1 MERAAH
7 AATFTTTI
15 YADKDKYLNDEGGY
29 SYGAADA
36 DTLLYVGDQAG
47 YIYGINRTAVCFN
60 LSDIAGK
67 NISTAYL
74 KIGVK
79 YCSTGHNGG
88 ISIDVY
94 GSSIDDWTEGDTSG
108 SDTSFPSQNTL
119 LTLSHYPIAFN
130 NMPQIIW
137 YSIDVTSFIQ
147 SEASGD
153 GMATLVLSP
162 AITGSYNE
170 CYFNSREGSDP
181 DQLLVDYKV
190 PSAALS
196 ASSSITESNVSG
208 KVVNVTLEDGV
219 TFADNTLD
227 KSNFSLN
234 GAPFTISSVSYTD
247 TTHCSLALAYTGADF
262 DSDKSISVTIGSAEL
277 SAGSS
282 LTTNTIA
289 VLATNDSES
298 LAAATDGM
306 ITEGS
311 ENGEVINV
319 TLLGGQLAA
328 TLTPSNWTVSGL
340 PDGVSK
346 GAVTR
351 VDDTHATVKLSGNA
365 TGDYDND
372 ITATVSCTKSE
383 YTDNTGGG
391 TLSAGFTLT
400 AVNDAES
407 LSVDTDGA
415 ITEGAKDGEV
425 ITATLINGTL
435 AQPIVPSN
443 WTLTGLPDGV
453 AKGSVTRVNAHT
465 VTIALSGNACDYD
478 SDRTVTVSCSADE
491 YEDSTGNGALQG
503 FFNLNANNDAE
514 SMSASGDGLI
524 SEGSEDGE
532 VITVTLNGG
541 TFVTTVTAANWTV
554 SGLPGGVTKGAV
566 TRINDNTVKI
576 TLSGNATEDYDNDLT
591 LAVSCT
597 AAEYMDSTGGGT
609 LSSNGITI
617 KALDDEESLS
627 AVSSELISEGS
638 ENGKTIIATLAGGM
652 FNNILTAAN
661 WTVTGLPEG
670 VSIGEVKRI
679 DKNTAGIKLSGNA
692 VWDYDNDIAV
702 TVICGGTECIN
713 NTHISGLSAAGAV
726 LTAINDEE
734 KLTLNDDGS
743 ITEGA
748 ENGEVIIVTLT
759 GGQFA
764 KTLDAAGW
772 TVGNLPKGVAK
783 GSITRVDAHTV
794 KIALSGNATE
804 DYDNNIADIF
814 VTCREG
820 QYVSGSLPLT
830 ASIGVTL
837 HAIVE
842 KPTADDGDND
852 SENEHDAAASPSTG
866 NSSSAEPSAAPT
878 PSSTPTPTT
887 SAQAT
892 GTISILKP
900 LSVERDD
907 ETGLYVVV
915 IDLSTLPKGTA
926 SIELNNGEVINVDED
941 SGVVRFEIIEEDI
954 GKGGTI
960 EITAL
965 DEEGVPLGN
974 YKVQVKDASKAAADI
989 TKHAANIL
997 TTLLW
1002 IIGALFVAAAAVI
1015 LTVIL
1020 IKRKK
1025 TI

>member
-1 MERAAH
+1 M
-7 AATFTTTI
+7 
-15 YADKDKYLNDEGGY
+15 
-29 SYGAADA
+29 
-36 DTLLYVGDQAG
+36 
-47 YIYGINRTAVCFN
+47 
-60 LSDIAGK
+60 
-67 NISTAYL
+67 
-74 KIGVK
+74 
-79 YCSTGHNGG
+79 
-88 ISIDVY
+88 
-94 GSSIDDWTEGDTSG
+94 
-108 SDTSFPSQNTL
+108 
-119 LTLSHYPIAFN
+119 
-130 NMPQIIW
+130 
-137 YSIDVTSFIQ
+137 
-147 SEASGD
+147 
-153 GMATLVLSP
+153 
-162 AITGSYNE
+162 
-170 CYFNSREGSDP
+170 
-181 DQLLVDYKV
+181 
-190 PSAALS
+190 
-196 ASSSITESNVSG
+196 
-208 KVVNVTLEDGV
+208 
-219 TFADNTLD
+219 
-227 KSNFSLN
+227 
-234 GAPFTISSVSYTD
+234 
-247 TTHCSLALAYTGADF
+247 
-262 DSDKSISVTIGSAEL
+262 
-277 SAGSS
+277 
-282 LTTNTIA
+282 
-289 VLATNDSES
+289 
-298 LAAATDGM
+298 
-306 ITEGS
+306 
-311 ENGEVINV
+311 
-319 TLLGGQLAA
+319 
-328 TLTPSNWTVSGL
+328 
-340 PDGVSK
+340 
-346 GAVTR
+346 
-351 VDDTHATVKLSGNA
+351 
-365 TGDYDND
+365 
-372 ITATVSCTKSE
+372 
-383 YTDNTGGG
+383 
-391 TLSAGFTLT
+391 
-400 AVNDAES
+400 
-407 LSVDTDGA
+407 
-415 ITEGAKDGEV
+415 
-425 ITATLINGTL
+425 
-435 AQPIVPSN
+435 
-443 WTLTGLPDGV
+443 
-453 AKGSVTRVNAHT
+453 
-465 VTIALSGNACDYD
+465 
-478 SDRTVTVSCSADE
+478 
-491 YEDSTGNGALQG
+491 
-503 FFNLNANNDAE
+503 
-514 SMSASGDGLI
+514 
-524 SEGSEDGE
+524 
-532 VITVTLNGG
+532 
-541 TFVTTVTAANWTV
+541 
-554 SGLPGGVTKGAV
+554 PGGVTKGAV

-713 NTHISGLSAAGAV
+713 NTHIGGLSAAGAV

-783 GSITRVDAHTV
+783 GSITCVDAHTV

-804 DYDNNIADIF
+804 DYDNNMADIF

-1002 IIGALFVAAAAVI
+1002 IIGALFVAAAAVT

-1020 IKRKK
+1020 IRKK
-1025 TI
+1025 KA